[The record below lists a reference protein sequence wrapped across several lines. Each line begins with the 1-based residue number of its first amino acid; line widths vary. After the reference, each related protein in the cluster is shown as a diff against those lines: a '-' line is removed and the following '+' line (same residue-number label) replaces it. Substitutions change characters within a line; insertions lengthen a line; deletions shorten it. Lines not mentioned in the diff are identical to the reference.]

1 MSEMTGGSDIQVEQ
15 QTLEKVDRRL
25 RHGEDVREK
34 AYQLFSA
41 GKGYKYVSRVLEIP
55 KYTVRDWKRL
65 FALGCFVPSR
75 KESLE
80 KKKQFRMKADHKIN

>member
-1 MSEMTGGSDIQVEQ
+1 MSEMTSGSDNQVEK
-15 QTLEKVDRRL
+15 TMEKVDRRL

-34 AYQLFSA
+34 AYQLFSD

-65 FALGCFVPSR
+65 FVLGCFLPSR

-80 KKKQFRMKADHKIN
+80 KKKQFRLKATQKMN

>member
-1 MSEMTGGSDIQVEQ
+1 MSEMTSGSDNQVEQ
-15 QTLEKVDRRL
+15 TMEKVDRRL

-34 AYQLFSA
+34 AYQLFSD

-65 FALGCFVPSR
+65 FVLGCFLPSR

-80 KKKQFRMKADHKIN
+80 KKKQFRLKAIQKIN